1 MKILNIQKLIM
12 DEGQAVFVTNEFHVL
27 RSELM
32 AKINGIDATHI
43 GASTP
48 ITLLPVSCVREFIAQ
63 IAAVRYYF

>member
-1 MKILNIQKLIM
+1 MIM
-12 DEGQAVFVTNEFHVL
+12 DEEQDLFLTNEFLVL

-43 GASTP
+43 CASTP
-48 ITLLPVSCVREFIAQ
+48 IPLLPVSCVREFIAQ